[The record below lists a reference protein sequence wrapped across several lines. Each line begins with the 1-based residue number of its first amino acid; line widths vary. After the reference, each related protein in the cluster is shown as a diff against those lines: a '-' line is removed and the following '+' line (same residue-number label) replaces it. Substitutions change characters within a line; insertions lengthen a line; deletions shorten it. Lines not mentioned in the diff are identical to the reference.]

1 MEGSKPTNR
10 IPISTHSGANLSLR
24 MNHNKFVDTDFLPD
38 WMYHYPNFMHQEDLE
53 IDVPER
59 LKDPVSVESLAS
71 AVSGW
76 KASKQFNIPERWKFP
91 FHPSLMDSGTKKR
104 LSNRQSSLQREI
116 DVREYFDRTE
126 FWKRL
131 LRARTPKESK
141 KRLIEMPSQ
150 DRESVMICW
159 LTIPVEESDLFL
171 EFFRRHES
179 SESYFGERAH
189 WMANFWETEFHLGF
203 HELVEG
209 ESGSAVPPLRHEI
222 HPVALS
228 FRFVGDLRDQ
238 FWTCH
243 FFSSVKNGFHGF
255 IEEYYGS
262 GDSKYKVHADKQ
274 GQRKV
279 LELAYVEKALSAA
292 RRSVNKILSAFEKD
306 LNAPETRDA
315 ATQSSAITQ
324 DYSSV
329 YLEIGR
335 KISNVLQQLDATFN
349 AIEQWEKREE
359 TRGFRSR
366 WSKKDENS
374 YGEKLRDLTT
384 QCKVSVQQLRVQRGR
399 LREQQRAADQG
410 HNSLM
415 SYKQLQEARASTQL
429 AADVRVFTYVTII
442 FLPLSFSSSLFS
454 MAGAPQGSTIYVMI
468 PTTVIA
474 LTVTVIVLSNMKI
487 LHRHWNSWLNKIR
500 AWTRN
505 RMKGDEQTQKW
516 KSISRQ
522 LEETTQ
528 RRLVNTDFER
538 GLPAASTWW
547 YSWFWLSY
555 SFQSI
560 RRRALESLHTRGRR
574 ESWSVKRLPMKLG
587 TLLLDFTCL
596 ILCMIY
602 CLIMVG
608 FDTIHLLWKMTRRLS
623 KKVLR
628 PEATQPAPKD
638 VGAEPESQGDG
649 GQGAKQPKLP
659 LNKNTS
665 TNASPLQ
672 AAISPLITWIESS
685 PRPIR
690 EYIERMDQ
698 QTIEEDRTSLRDKVQ
713 GRDRDER
720 DMFTKLVTMT
730 KSFTKKLAWWR
741 SASDTKQDESKDSV
755 TANLEK
761 SESQSSG
768 DQSAATSQ
776 QLPTSPPQMR
786 HQRSLLRKTVSS
798 HAAADSEERMWVGWS
813 SV

>member
-1 MEGSKPTNR
+1 M
-10 IPISTHSGANLSLR
+10 HSGANLSLR
-24 MNHNKFVDTDFLPD
+24 LNHNKFVDTDFLPD
-38 WMYHYPNFMHQEDLE
+38 WMYHYPNFMHQEELD
-53 IDVPER
+53 IDVAER
-59 LKDPVSVESLAS
+59 LKDLVSVESLAP
-71 AVSGW
+71 AVSNW
-76 KASKQFNIPERWKFP
+76 RASKQFNIPERWRFP

-104 LSNRQSSLQREI
+104 LSNSRSSTQREI
-116 DVREYFDRTE
+116 EIRDYFDRTD

-141 KRLIEMPSQ
+141 KRLIELPSQ

-159 LTIPVEESDLFL
+159 LTIPEEESDPFL

-179 SESYFGERAH
+179 SESFFGERAH

-203 HELVEG
+203 HELVEV
-209 ESGSAVPPLRHEI
+209 ENGSAGALLRHEI

-243 FFSSVKNGFHGF
+243 FFSSVKDGFHGF

-262 GDSKYKVHADKQ
+262 GDSKYKVHADRQ

-279 LELAYVEKALSAA
+279 LELSYVEKALSAA
-292 RRSVNKILSAFEKD
+292 KRSVNKILSAFEKD

-315 ATQSSAITQ
+315 ATQSSAISQ

-366 WSKKDENS
+366 WSKKDES
-374 YGEKLRDLTT
+374 TYGEKLRDLTT
-384 QCKVSVQQLRVQRGR
+384 QCKVSVQQLRVQHGR

-442 FLPLSFSSSLFS
+442 FLPLTFSSSLFS
-454 MAGAPQGSTIYVMI
+454 MAGAPQGSTIFVMI

-474 LTVTVIVLSNMKI
+474 LTVTVIVLANMKI
-487 LHRHWNSWLNKIR
+487 LHRHWNSLLNKIR
-500 AWTRN
+500 AQTRN
-505 RMKGDEQTQKW
+505 RMKADEQTQKW
-516 KSISRQ
+516 KNISRQ

-538 GLPAASTWW
+538 GLPASSTWW

-560 RRRALESLHTRGRR
+560 RRRALKSLHTKKRHGQ
-574 ESWSVKRLPMKLG
+574 WSVKRLPIMLG
-587 TLLLDFTCL
+587 AFLLNVMCI
-596 ILCMIY
+596 ILCVIY
-602 CLIMVG
+602 CMIMAGV
-608 FDTIHLLWKMTRRLS
+608 DTLHLLWRTTCRMS
-623 KKVLR
+623 KKALG
-628 PEATQPAPKD
+628 PEATQQVSKNI
-638 VGAEPESQGDG
+638 GPESESQRDD
-649 GQGAKQPKLP
+649 KD
-659 LNKNTS
+659 NKE
-665 TNASPLQ
+665 ASPPVIPTDRDKSIKASPIR
-672 AAISPLITWIESS
+672 AALSPLITWIESS

-690 EYIERMDQ
+690 DYINKMDR
-698 QTIEEDRTSLRDKVQ
+698 QTLEEDSKSLSDKAQ
-713 GRDRDER
+713 ERDRNEE
-720 DMFTKLVTMT
+720 DMITKLLSMT
-730 KSFTKKLAWWR
+730 KSYTKHLTWSR
-741 SASDTKQDESKDSV
+741 SASDTKQDESKDPV
-755 TANLEK
+755 IANLEK
-761 SESQSSG
+761 SESRSSG
-768 DQSAATSQ
+768 EQSAATSQ
-776 QLPTSPPQMR
+776 QLPTSPPPTR
-786 HQRSLLRKTVSS
+786 HKRRSLLRQSTSP
-798 HAAADSEERMWVGWS
+798 AAADSEERMWVGWS